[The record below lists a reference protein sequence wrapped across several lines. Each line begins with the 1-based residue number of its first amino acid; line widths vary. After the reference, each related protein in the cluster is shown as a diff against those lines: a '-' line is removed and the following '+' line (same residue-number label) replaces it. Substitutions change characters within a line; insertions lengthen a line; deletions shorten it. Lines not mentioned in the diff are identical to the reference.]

1 MKPAGAKVEL
11 PQQEIKLLYEEMEHQ
26 LEYLTA
32 RAIFRHQ
39 EQRGLPV
46 RLAYRN
52 LPAGAQLQPTSAH
65 ELVILASTTV
75 PVELRTHQHSQL
87 LLVAHQLQHLPEL
100 PLQPTTA
107 QTGLAPHR
115 HHNLQ
120 PVAMIMNAPVV
131 QVVVHLAAIPRYPV
145 HHLAVHQVHQVAVQ
159 AELQLLEGDS

>member
-1 MKPAGAKVEL
+1 MKPAGARAEL
-11 PQQEIKLLYEEMEHQ
+11 PQQVIKLLYEEMEHQ

-32 RAIFRHQ
+32 RAIFHLQ
-39 EQRGLPV
+39 EHHGPPE

-75 PVELRTHQHSQL
+75 PVELRTHQQGQL
-87 LLVAHQLQHLPEL
+87 LLVTHQLQHLPEL
-100 PLQPTTA
+100 LLQPTTA

-131 QVVVHLAAIPRYPV
+131 QVVVPLAAILRYPF
-145 HHLAVHQVHQVAVQ
+145 HHQAVHQSQQVAVQ
-159 AELQLLEGDS
+159 VELQLLEGDS